1 MCTPQVHGS
10 IDYVKNKRFRLRGK
24 CFGNLISPKHVITAA
39 SCIIDKYEC
48 LRNKVCASKAY
59 IEEMRVAKVLSYN
72 LIKLKYCTPSS
83 SQEISDKNWRGH
95 VFYHQKIK
103 FLGAIL
109 NLPENHLIQ
118 FG

>member
-10 IDYVKNKRFRLRGK
+10 IDYVRNKRFRLRGK

-72 LIKLKYCTPSS
+72 LIELKYCTPSS
-83 SQEISDKNWRGH
+83 SQEISDKNWRAH
-95 VFYHQKIK
+95 DFYHQKIK

-109 NLPENHLIQ
+109 NLPANHLIQ

>member
-59 IEEMRVAKVLSYN
+59 IEEMRVAQVLSYN
-72 LIKLKYCTPSS
+72 IIELKHCTPSS
-83 SQEISDKNWRGH
+83 SQEMSDKNWRAH
-95 VFYHQKIK
+95 DFYHQKIK

-109 NLPENHLIQ
+109 NLPANHLIQ

>member
-10 IDYVKNKRFRLRGK
+10 IDYVRNKRFRLRGK
-24 CFGNLISPKHVITAA
+24 CFGNLISPKHVVTAA

-59 IEEMRVAKVLSYN
+59 VEEMRVAKVLSYN

-83 SQEISDKNWRGH
+83 S
-95 VFYHQKIK
+95 
-103 FLGAIL
+103 
-109 NLPENHLIQ
+109 
-118 FG
+118 